1 MVQRSRGTLS
11 SNTRKLRG
19 KTKVTVADEVRTFEI
34 GSKVIL
40 KLKARHRGRPHLR
53 YSGRHGHIIKK
64 QGNAYVV
71 KVKDGKSTKEL
82 IASPIHLMLA

>member
-11 SNTRKLRG
+11 SNTKKLRG
-19 KTKVTVADEVRTFEI
+19 KTKITVADQVRTFDI

-40 KLKARHRGRPHLR
+40 ALKARERGRPHLR
-53 YSGRHGHIIKK
+53 YSGRHGCVVRK

-71 KVKDGKSTKEL
+71 EVKDGKSTKEL
-82 IASPIHLMLA
+82 IASSIHLKLA